1 MIRHKESHLDH
12 GLSEAQVEY
21 LLTLSVSEATVVVKT
36 IELPPEL
43 GTVPCGLHG
52 PLVGDEP
59 VPEAEVTYA
68 VRGERKGPSR
78 LVAREPRQTRLVTVV
93 AGSYDGFT
101 DVLFTAFGGPQAPRE
116 PFEDDGE
123 EAKSFWAQH
132 ALSAEGSGA

>member
-12 GLSEAQVEY
+12 GLTDAQVEY

-36 IELPPEL
+36 IELPHEL

-52 PLVGDEP
+52 PAMGDEA
-59 VPEAEVTYA
+59 VPEGEVSYA
-68 VRGERKGPSR
+68 VRGERKGKSR

-93 AGSYDGFT
+93 AGSYDGYR

-116 PFEDDGE
+116 PFEDDGD
-123 EAKSFWAQH
+123 EAREFWASH
-132 ALSAEGSGA
+132 ALSAE